1 MRSSVMVVML
11 AALVLAA
18 GCGRKSATRDDAAAA
33 AGTQVPAAAAEQAG
47 ATTAGAGGEDVAEA
61 RPLDDAGG
69 AGAGGAAAADT
80 VIYFDFDRSELRAEY
95 GPVIATHARRLASN
109 PALKVRLE
117 GNTDERGSRE
127 YNIALGE
134 RRAQS
139 VRRALQLQ
147 GAGEAQL
154 STVSYGE
161 ERPAAEGSDETAY
174 ARNRRVEIIFSTP

>member
-11 AALVLAA
+11 ATLVLAA

-33 AGTQVPAAAAEQAG
+33 AGTQVPATATEQAG
-47 ATTAGAGGEDVAEA
+47 ATTSGVGADDVAEG

-69 AGAGGAAAADT
+69 AGAGGAATADT
-80 VIYFDFDRSELRAEY
+80 IIYFDFDRSELRAEY
-95 GPVIATHARRLASN
+95 GPVIARHARRLAAN
-109 PALKVRLE
+109 PSLKVRLE

-147 GAGEAQL
+147 GASESQL

-161 ERPAAEGSDETAY
+161 ERPAAEGSDEGAY
-174 ARNRRVEIIFSTP
+174 SRNRRVEILFSAP